1 MIRKIIG
8 FGIGRAI
15 FALVFIAGELFLAPK
30 YFQRLFLLFLNWD
43 GVAQGTYVLPSSAP
57 GMNALFL
64 AWAFALLA
72 VMTAIS
78 NVRAEKHR

>member
-1 MIRKIIG
+1 MRIDSEDYRVRDRTG
-8 FGIGRAI
+8 HLCACFYRRRT
-15 FALVFIAGELFLAPK
+15 VSC
-30 YFQRLFLLFLNWD
+30 
-43 GVAQGTYVLPSSAP
+43 TYVLPSSAP